1 MWHTPALTAFQSKY
15 KECKRAAL
23 FLENKMGKIIGIDL
37 GTTNSVVSIMEGDT
51 PIVIVNDE
59 GTRTTPSVVGFK
71 DGDRMVGAPAR
82 RQAIT
87 NPENTVYSIKRFMGA
102 TFDECQKEVGHVAYK
117 VVKGDSGDCRVEIEG
132 KAYSAPEISA
142 IILQKLK
149 RQAEKYL
156 GCEVTEAV
164 ITVPAY
170 FNDAQRQATKD
181 AGQIAGL
188 EVKRIINEPTAAAL
202 SYGIDRPDDEIVVVY
217 DFGGGTF
224 DVSILEVGDSVV
236 EVKST
241 SGDTH
246 LGGDDVDQII
256 IEWLVSSFKG
266 DTGIDLS
273 ADKMVLQRLKDAAE
287 KAKIELSSSQ
297 STSINLPFLTADA
310 TGPKHL
316 EMKLSRA
323 QFEQMIEPIVE
334 RTLGPCRAALKDAG
348 LQASQIDE
356 VILVGGSTRIPLV
369 VEKVKA
375 LFGKAPNATVNP
387 DEVVA
392 MGAAIQGGI
401 LSGDVTDMLL
411 LDVTPLSIGL
421 ETLGGVMT
429 VLIAR
434 NTTIPTSKSETFS
447 TAADNQTAV
456 DVQVYQGERPMAG
469 DNRLLGNFRLDG
481 LAPAP
486 RGMPQVEVSF
496 DIDANGIVNVK
507 AKDKATGKEQAIT
520 ITASSGL
527 DEGEVERLVKEAEDN
542 ATDDTLK
549 KEVIEARNNLDNLIY
564 QTEKLLSENGDKL
577 PAEMVEGVQAAVD
590 TGKESMDS
598 DDLEAM
604 KTASE
609 AILAK
614 SQELAQVLYQ
624 ASGAGGAE
632 DAPMPEGEPSASNN
646 DDDVIDAEFE
656 EA

>member
-1 MWHTPALTAFQSKY
+1 
-15 KECKRAAL
+15 
-23 FLENKMGKIIGIDL
+23 MGKIIGIDL
-37 GTTNSVVSIMEGDT
+37 GTTNSVVSIMEGGT

-71 DGDRMVGAPAR
+71 DGDRMVGASAR

-87 NPENTVYSIKRFMGA
+87 NPENTVYSIKRFMGSR
-102 TFDECQKEVGHVAYK
+102 FDEAQKEVDRVPYK
-117 VVKGDSGDCRVEIEG
+117 VVKGDSGDCRVEIDG

-142 IILQKLK
+142 MILQKLK

-156 GCEVTEAV
+156 GSEVTEAV

-202 SYGIDRPDDEIVVVY
+202 SYGIDRPNDEVVAVF

-224 DVSILEVGDSVV
+224 DISILEVGDSVV

-246 LGGDDVDQII
+246 LGGDDVDQVII
-256 IEWLVSSFKG
+256 DWLVSSFKG

-310 TGPKHL
+310 SGPKHL

-323 QFEQMIEPIVE
+323 QFEQMIGPIVE
-334 RTLGPCRAALKDAG
+334 RTMAPCRAALKDAG

-369 VEKVKA
+369 LEKVKA
-375 LFGKAPNATVNP
+375 LFGKDPNASVNP

-411 LDVTPLSIGL
+411 LDVTPLSLGL

-434 NTTIPTSKSETFS
+434 NTTIPTSKNETFS

-469 DNRLLGNFRLDG
+469 QNRLLGNFRLDG
-481 LAPAP
+481 IAPAP
-486 RGMPQVEVSF
+486 RGLPQVEVSF

-507 AKDKATGKEQAIT
+507 AKDKATGKEQQIT

-527 DEGEVERLVKEAEDN
+527 DETEVGRLVKEAEDN
-542 ATDDTLK
+542 AAEDILK

-577 PAEMVEGVQAAVD
+577 PAEMVTGVQETVD
-590 TGKESMDS
+590 AGKEAMDS
-598 DDLEAM
+598 DDVEGM
-604 KTASE
+604 KAASE
-609 AILAK
+609 AILTK

-624 ASGAGGAE
+624 AADTGAPEGGPGPDEEPGGAK
-632 DAPMPEGEPSASNN
+632 S

>member
-1 MWHTPALTAFQSKY
+1 
-15 KECKRAAL
+15 
-23 FLENKMGKIIGIDL
+23 MGKIIGIDL

-87 NPENTVYSIKRFMGA
+87 NPENTVYSIKRFMGSR
-102 TFDECQKEVGHVAYK
+102 FDNAQKEVDRVPYK
-117 VVKGDSGDCRVEIEG
+117 VVKGDSGDCRVEIDG

-142 IILQKLK
+142 MILQKLK

-156 GCEVTEAV
+156 GTEVTEAV

-202 SYGIDRPDDEIVVVY
+202 SYGIDRPNDEIVAVY

-224 DVSILEVGDSVV
+224 DISILEVGDSVV

-246 LGGDDVDQII
+246 LGGDDVDQVII
-256 IEWLVSSFKG
+256 DWLVSSFKG

-297 STSINLPFLTADA
+297 TTSINLPFLTADA
-310 TGPKHL
+310 SGPKHL

-323 QFEQMIEPIVE
+323 QFEQMIDPIIE
-334 RTLGPCRAALKDAG
+334 RTLEPCRAALKDAG
-348 LQASQIDE
+348 LQASQINE

-369 VEKVKA
+369 LEKVKA
-375 LFGKAPNATVNP
+375 LFGKAPNASVNP

-411 LDVTPLSIGL
+411 LDVTPLSLGL

-429 VLIAR
+429 VLIPR

-469 DNRLLGNFRLDG
+469 QNRLLGNFRLDG
-481 LAPAP
+481 IAPAP
-486 RGMPQVEVSF
+486 RGLPQVEVSF

-507 AKDKATGKEQAIT
+507 AKDKATGKEQQIT

-527 DEGEVERLVKEAEDN
+527 DESEVERLVQEAEDN
-542 ATDDTLK
+542 AADDTRK

-577 PAEMVEGVQAAVD
+577 PAELVEGVQAAVD
-590 TGKESMDS
+590 TGKESLDS
-598 DDLEAM
+598 DDAEAM
-604 KTASE
+604 TAASE

-624 ASGAGGAE
+624 AAGAGGPE
-632 DAPMPEGEPSASNN
+632 GGPMPEAEPNSSNN